1 MIETLKKF
9 RDFKNYDSHNLYS
22 NKKNGKLMDKFYDVS
37 EKDLDMVRKKL
48 RISLDFEKLSPRP
61 DIPKKLGTNL

>member
-1 MIETLKKF
+1 
-9 RDFKNYDSHNLYS
+9 
-22 NKKNGKLMDKFYDVS
+22 MDKFYDVS